1 MYLRLDKL
9 QAVSRVVLGV
19 VEVGLVGLDIV
30 VVAGIDQPGNWLS
43 SDILLHVAPEVRH
56 YWRTQTRRYH

>member
-30 VVAGIDQPGNWLS
+30 VGAGIDQPGNWLT
-43 SDILLHVAPEVRH
+43 SDKLLHVAPEVRH
-56 YWRTQTRRYH
+56 YLRTQTRRYH